1 MASTKD
7 MTETDLLHADQ
18 IFENTVGLIED
29 IIANPSALE
38 HVPSPSTIE
47 IIPIADA
54 IDDDQVI
61 ARTARFAI
69 KVVATSE

>member
-7 MTETDLLHADQ
+7 MTEADLLHADQ

-61 ARTARFAI
+61 ARTERFAV